1 MSNPPGKH
9 WGVDIGGTTTILG
22 YINNN
27 SFETVSTLRT
37 VPSEG
42 PEELLSRIRRIISNI
57 DDSPLSIGAGIAGL
71 VDRENGILI
80 HSPNLISWVRFP
92 LQERLTNIFKCPAVI
107 DNDCNTFAIQA
118 IDSGE
123 IPLDGLS
130 LLITLGTGIGGT
142 IIHNGAI
149 LYGTGYAGEF
159 GHMTVN
165 ASGEACPCGSH
176 GCWERYAAA
185 EALVRYF
192 KRTGSDSKSTDP
204 RKIAQLA
211 EAGNENAMKAFEE
224 FGKWV
229 GVGLASLSHCLSPS
243 GIFLAGGLVKTFSL
257 FIEQARHEFRRR
269 CPYEWNVS
277 PLSSCSDAGAEGAAI
292 MGRALSQ

>member
-1 MSNPPGKH
+1 MSNPSGKH
-9 WGVDIGGTTTILG
+9 WGIDIGGSTTIIG
-22 YINNN
+22 YIDDNC
-27 SFETVSTLRT
+27 FKAVSTLQT
-37 VPSEG
+37 VPYEG
-42 PEELLSRIRRIISNI
+42 PEKLLTRIGLTISSI
-57 DDSPLSIGAGIAGL
+57 DDSPRSIGAGIAGL
-71 VDRENGILI
+71 VDRENGVLI
-80 HSPNLISWVRFP
+80 NSPNLVGWTRFP
-92 LQERLTNIFKCPAVI
+92 LRDMLIKMFRCPAVI
-107 DNDCNTFAIQA
+107 DNDCNTFAIRA

-123 IPLDGLS
+123 IPSDGLS

-142 IIHNGAI
+142 IIYNSSI

-165 ASGEACPCGSH
+165 AFGEACSCGSR

-192 KRTGSDSKSTDP
+192 KQAGSDSKDTDP

-211 EAGNENAMKAFEE
+211 EAGNENALKAFKE
-224 FGKWV
+224 FGEWV
-229 GVGLASLSHCLSPS
+229 GVGLANLSCCLSPS
-243 GIFLAGGLVKTFSL
+243 GIFLAGGLVKTFNL
-257 FIEQARHEFRRR
+257 FIEHARHEFNRR

-277 PLSSCSDAGAEGAAI
+277 ALSSCSDAGAEGAAI

>member
-1 MSNPPGKH
+1 MSNSSGKH
-9 WGVDIGGTTTILG
+9 WGVDVGGSTTILG
-22 YINNN
+22 YIDNDG
-27 SFETVSTLRT
+27 FKTVSTLQT
-37 VPSEG
+37 IPSEG
-42 PEELLSRIRRIISNI
+42 PEKLLSRISRTISSI
-57 DDSPLSIGAGIAGL
+57 DDSPLTIGAGIAGL
-71 VDRENGILI
+71 VDRKNGILI
-80 HSPNLISWVRFP
+80 RSPNLIKWVQFP
-92 LQERLTNIFKCPAVI
+92 LRDRLIKMFKCPAVI
-107 DNDCNTFAIQA
+107 DNDCNAFAIRS

-123 IPLDGLS
+123 IPSDGLS

-142 IIHNGAI
+142 IIHNGTI

-165 ASGEACPCGSH
+165 ASGAACPCGSR

-192 KRTGSDSKSTDP
+192 KRTGSDSKDTDP
-204 RKIAQLA
+204 RRIAQLA
-211 EAGNENAMKAFEE
+211 EDGDEDALKAFEK

-229 GVGLASLSHCLSPS
+229 GIGLASLSHCLSPS

-257 FIEQARHEFRRR
+257 FIEHARLEFNLR

-277 PLSSCSDAGAEGAAI
+277 ALSSCSDAGAEGAAI

>member
-1 MSNPPGKH
+1 MSNPHGKH
-9 WGVDIGGTTTILG
+9 WGIDIGGTTTILG
-22 YINNN
+22 YIDNDGYK
-27 SFETVSTLRT
+27 TVSTLQT

-42 PEELLSRIRRIISNI
+42 PGKLLKRVHQIISNI
-57 DDSPLSIGAGIAGL
+57 DDSSESIGAGIAGL

-80 HSPNLISWVRFP
+80 HSPNLINWVRFP
-92 LQERLTNIFKCPAVI
+92 IRERLIEIFRCPAVV

-123 IPLDGLS
+123 IPSDGLS

-142 IIHNGAI
+142 IIHNGTI

-165 ASGEACPCGSH
+165 AFGEACPCGSR

-185 EALVRYF
+185 EALVQYF
-192 KRTGSDSKSTDP
+192 KRTGSDSENTDP

-211 EAGNENAMKAFEE
+211 KAGNENALKAFEE
-224 FGKWV
+224 FGVWV
-229 GVGLASLSHCLSPS
+229 GVGLANLSHCLSPS
-243 GIFLAGGLVKTFSL
+243 GIFLAGGLVRSFNL
-257 FIEQARHEFRRR
+257 FIEQARHEFNRR
-269 CPYEWNVS
+269 CPYEWNVNA
-277 PLSSCSDAGAEGAAI
+277 LSSCSDAGAEGAAI

>member
-1 MSNPPGKH
+1 MSNLPGKH

-22 YINNN
+22 YLANDG
-27 SFETVSTLRT
+27 FKTVSTLQT
-37 VPSEG
+37 IPSEG
-42 PEELLSRIRRIISNI
+42 PEKLLTQIRRTISNI
-57 DDSPLSIGAGIAGL
+57 DDSPGTIGVGIAGL

-80 HSPNLISWVRFP
+80 HSPNLINWGRFP
-92 LQERLTNIFKCPAVI
+92 LQERLTDIFRCPAVI

-123 IPLDGLS
+123 IPSDGLS

-142 IIHNGAI
+142 IIHNGTI

-165 ASGEACPCGSH
+165 VSGEACPCGSR

-192 KRTGSDSKSTDP
+192 KRTGSDLKDADP

-211 EAGNENAMKAFEE
+211 EAGNENALKAFEE
-224 FGKWV
+224 FGEWV
-229 GVGLASLSHCLSPS
+229 GVGLANLSHCLSPS
-243 GIFLAGGLVKTFSL
+243 EIFLAGGLVKTFSL
-257 FIEQARHEFRRR
+257 FIEHARHEFHRR
-269 CPYEWNVS
+269 CLYKWNVS
-277 PLSSCSDAGAEGAAI
+277 ALSSCSDAGAEGAAI
-292 MGRALSQ
+292 MGRALSL